1 MNTAAAY
8 DRLERILTSWDKD
21 DRIIYAAA
29 RQVLRSGED
38 VAVVALEYD
47 VDIDELQETVD
58 ELIAYERAID
68 KLTKGD
74 SDE

>member
-1 MNTAAAY
+1 MNTAAEY